1 MKIRVSYSELRS
13 ENFNNRSAQAQV
25 EIDVN
30 EKDLE
35 AAFADAW
42 RVAKRQVRLQLDG
55 NPADRLREFDQSD
68 DMPF

>member
-13 ENFNNRSAQAQV
+13 ENFNNRSARAEV
-25 EIDVN
+25 EIDVRDQ
-30 EKDLE
+30 DLE
-35 AAFADAW
+35 TAFAEAW
-42 RVAKRQVRLQLDG
+42 RVARRQVSLQLDG

>member
-13 ENFNNRSAQAQV
+13 ENFNNRNARAQI

-30 EKDLE
+30 EQGLD

-42 RVAKRQVRLQLDG
+42 RVAKRQVSLQLDG

-68 DMPF
+68 GMPF